1 MKLQEDNSNSNN
13 DDNIPYETVDGRFK
27 AVPVFLTAS
36 ASPLDLSIPERNNHP
51 LSSTCTRP
59 ESDEDVNS
67 PQAAGSAAHRVHLKS
82 TGEGRWVVGQVD
94 ARFSRL
100 PRISAPDT
108 SRATAAAAAAEE
120 EEEGEEAFHPAC
132 RRDYKL
138 ETMFLCNT
146 SAIKDWSY
154 FLSQIL
160 PLMNKTTGLVSID
173 KAEAVTTVTV
183 VTALQ
188 PDSAMSAS
196 NPPVNSNH
204 TSGME
209 HVFQYS
215 YSESDLLYTDYRTP
229 VRDSIPLPKAVLY
242 LVMAALVVVAVEAGR
257 LLPKVMAAKPVNQRD
272 APLF

>member
-1 MKLQEDNSNSNN
+1 
-13 DDNIPYETVDGRFK
+13 
-27 AVPVFLTAS
+27 
-36 ASPLDLSIPERNNHP
+36 
-51 LSSTCTRP
+51 
-59 ESDEDVNS
+59 
-67 PQAAGSAAHRVHLKS
+67 
-82 TGEGRWVVGQVD
+82 
-94 ARFSRL
+94 
-100 PRISAPDT
+100 
-108 SRATAAAAAAEE
+108 
-120 EEEGEEAFHPAC
+120 
-132 RRDYKL
+132 
-138 ETMFLCNT
+138 MFLCNT

-196 NPPVNSNH
+196 NPPLNSNH

-242 LVMAALVVVAVEAGR
+242 LVMAALVVVAVAYAIVGHLVKDVVNDFVGGGR
-257 LLPKVMAAKPVNQRD
+257 SIVTEGDGGETGEPDWVFGSRRATNPNKTEINCISNNMNEMREMSELCEQPRLVEMSHISLNHHTNCLSSSRPEEVVVTIDETLQQRPPD
-272 APLF
+272 THSGT